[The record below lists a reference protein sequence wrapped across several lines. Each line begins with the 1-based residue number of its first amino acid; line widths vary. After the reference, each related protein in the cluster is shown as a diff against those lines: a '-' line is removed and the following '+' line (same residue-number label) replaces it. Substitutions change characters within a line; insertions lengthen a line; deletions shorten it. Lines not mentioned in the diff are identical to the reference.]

1 LPKINIMVQERISG
15 NGNFQDLDAILKS
28 ANAMENASTLIEQ
41 PFVDREMAELEA
53 EAAELETD
61 LQNPSSNRVDEAQA
75 FMQRT
80 GAAKLN
86 VSGLQAGITIQESRN
101 EFSGGARGS
110 ERMWEEREKR
120 EEKERKE
127 QAKIADMADDLANA
141 SKPMTPEQWDEA
153 PSTEYPG
160 MTNAEALAAIRR
172 INANLPFFSQLAVQR
187 GLIRPEDELAFQT
200 YMRNEQWLM
209 EQERAG
215 NTNTAE
221 YRARK
226 QQQVEAQQNHPEFEP
241 AAREVVRLANDRG
254 LENSADAPLV
264 GAQGNAVGST
274 SRDSEI
280 DAFSVGEQ
288 IPASP
293 TSVSV
298 AKSLDQSD
306 GPKAN
311 QTSIT
316 GTFNAS
322 ADGTAATSLGA
333 TPIAPAQP
341 LRVASTNFD
350 QSAGMI

>member
-1 LPKINIMVQERISG
+1 MVGQRAAG
-15 NGNFQDLDAILKS
+15 NGNFDIDAITRLVNAD
-28 ANAMENASTLIEQ
+28 ANAPAMSEQ
-41 PFVDREMAELEA
+41 PFFDPVADAF
-53 EAAELETD
+53 AADVQDTADEIRY
-61 LQNPSSNRVDEAQA
+61 NPSSNLSEEAQQIMNA
-75 FMQRT
+75 P
-80 GAAKLN
+80 GAAKLGAG
-86 VSGLQAGITIQESRN
+86 VLADLRAAVQLQEEKAAN
-101 EFSGGARGS
+101 GADAFMRGD
-110 ERMWEEREKR
+110 RVWEER
-120 EEKERKE
+120 KERDDKDRKE
-127 QAKIADMADDLANA
+127 QARIADMADDANN
-141 SKPMTPEQWDEA
+141 SQQNPMTPEQWDEA
-153 PSTEYPG
+153 PSTGYPG
-160 MTNAEALAAIRR
+160 MTNAEALAALRR
-172 INANLPFFSQLAVQR
+172 INANLPFYSQLAVQR
-187 GLIRPEDELAFQT
+187 GLIKPEDEMAFQA
-200 YMRNEQWLM
+200 YMRNELWLK

-254 LENSADAPLV
+254 LENSADAPVV

-280 DAFSVGEQ
+280 DAFSVGEP

-306 GPKAN
+306 GPNAN